1 MKILKLLILLS
12 LPLIANAQKTYTL
25 EDSLRGTINENRSWW
40 DVLRYDI
47 EVTPDFEKKEISGK
61 TDIAFQ
67 TFYKTGE
74 FIQLDFQQPLII
86 DSIILWN
93 TNSCDGLKYHINNK
107 KGNST
112 KANFIQRKNICL
124 ITIPDTNSN
133 YFKISAYYHG
143 VPREAIQPPW
153 DGGWIFKKDKLGRPW
168 MSVAVQGI
176 GASAWYP
183 CKDHQ
188 SDEPD
193 LGASL
198 TVIVPDTLVAVANGR
213 LTEEL
218 KIQNSKF
225 KSYKWEIKSS
235 INNYCIVPYIGK
247 YVNWSDTLKGEKG
260 KLDIDYYC
268 LDYNVEKAKK
278 QFPQAKTTLRAL
290 EHWFGAYP
298 FYEDGYK
305 LVEAP
310 HLGMEHQS
318 AVAYGNGFQNGYYGK
333 DLSGS
338 GWGNKWDFIIVHET
352 GHEWFGN
359 NITTKDIADMWVHE
373 SFTSYSEDLYTEY
386 LFGKKA
392 GNEYTIGKRDL
403 IENKYPMI
411 SDYGVNAE
419 APDTD
424 IYYKGENL
432 IATIRHIMNDDKK
445 FRMMLRAMNKKFYHQ
460 TVTTTQIEQFI
471 ITYTGI
477 DFTKTFDQYLRTTQ
491 IPTLHITK
499 NTSKNTVN
507 YKWENCITGFDMPIV
522 LKTATSTK
530 KILPNTY
537 YKTTTV
543 NKELLNWITEENL
556 TDLYYI
562 KASIKLSK

>member
-1 MKILKLLILLS
+1 MPKIFFILS
-12 LPLIANAQKTYTL
+12 LMIAPSVLFSQKTYTH

-61 TDIAFQ
+61 TTIEFKVIEKNKQ
-67 TFYKTGE
+67 TMQIDLQE
-74 FIQLDFQQPLII
+74 PLLI
-86 DSIILWN
+86 DSINGAGIIE
-93 TNSCDGLKYHINNK
+93 TIIGPKKYVEQLSFNK
-107 KGNST
+107 N
-112 KANFIQRKNICL
+112 KNICL
-124 ITIPDTNSN
+124 LTIPEDIFSITI
-133 YFKISAYYHG
+133 YYHG
-143 VPREAIQPPW
+143 KPREAIQPPW

-218 KIQNSKF
+218 KIQNSKL

-278 QFPQAKTTLRAL
+278 QFPQAKTTLRAM
-290 EHWFGAYP
+290 EYWFGAYP

-305 LVEAP
+305 LIEAP

-318 AVAYGNGFQNGYYGK
+318 AVAYGNEFQNGYDGK

-386 LFGKKA
+386 LFGEKA

-419 APDTD
+419 AQDTD

-432 IATIRHIMNDDKK
+432 IATIRHIVNDDKK

-460 TVTTTQIEQFI
+460 TVTTKQIEQFI
-471 ITYTGI
+471 TSYSGI
-477 DFTKTFDQYLRTTQ
+477 KFGKTFDQYLRTTQ

-499 NTSKNTVN
+499 SKSKNTIT
-507 YKWENCITGFDMPIV
+507 YRWENCIAGFDMPIV

-537 YKTTTV
+537 SKTTSV
-543 NKELLNWITEENL
+543 SKELLNWITEENL
-556 TDLYYI
+556 KDLYYI